1 MTSSERGRW
10 VYTLIMLG
18 AAVGFAAGWYFD
30 SWALMWGQENPIP
43 PGQYP
48 RIVLLAL
55 FALLWTIP
63 LLVSAAIGAVVFGAL
78 GYLLAPLLSSGR
90 K

>member
-10 VYTLIMLG
+10 VYTLILLG
-18 AAVGFAAGWYFD
+18 AAAGFAAGWYFD

-43 PGQYP
+43 PGRYP

-63 LLVSAAIGAVVFGAL
+63 LLVSAAIGDVVFGAL
-78 GYLLAPLLSSGR
+78 GFLLAPLLSSGR

>member
-1 MTSSERGRW
+1 MF
-10 VYTLIMLG
+10 TLVLLG
-18 AAVGFAAGWYFD
+18 AAVGLAAGWYFN

-43 PGQYP
+43 PGRYP
-48 RIVLLAL
+48 RIVLLAI

-63 LLVSAAIGAVVFGAL
+63 LLVSAAIGAALFGAL
-78 GYLLAPLLSSGR
+78 GFLLAPFLSSGR

>member
-10 VYTLIMLG
+10 VFRLALIG

-30 SWALMWGQENPIP
+30 SWALFWGQENPIP
-43 PGQYP
+43 PGRYP
-48 RIVLLAL
+48 RIILLAL
-55 FALLWTIP
+55 FALLWILP
-63 LLVSAAIGAVVFGAL
+63 LLASAAIGAVIFGAL
-78 GYLLAPLLSSGR
+78 GFIVALLLSGNR